1 MRITNIKSYIF
12 EYPLE
17 NSVVTSFGKM
27 KTRPALIIEIRSSDN
42 ISGFGEI
49 WCNFPSQSAYYK
61 QNLIHGLF
69 IKYLKNIE
77 FCSPREFYNK
87 INAKLSIMLSQTGDE
102 GIFQNIIAGF
112 DIAVWDIF
120 GKRKSKPINKILNKK
135 FRTVFIKK
143 NYSNQLDEQNILK
156 SYGKLINFQNRDTSL
171 KIAKKNKFD
180 LAILDDGL
188 QDKSISYDISI
199 ACFNSS
205 SGIGNGFLLPAG
217 PLREN
222 TSILKNYDA
231 IFLNGEK
238 KNKKFSLILNKINPK
253 PKIFEANYTPVNIKK
268 FNLNKNFLFFCG
280 IGNPDEFRRTL
291 KKYKFKIKE
300 EFIFPDHFYFS
311 NKQINKIKEI
321 ARNKKLEIITTE
333 KDYLRLNKENKKD
346 IKFLKIILKIKNVKK
361 FSKFLKDKI

>member
-1 MRITNIKSYIF
+1 MQIKKPSYWNKKNIISFTLYPLTLITYLINFIKSF
-12 EYPLE
+12 
-17 NSVVTSFGKM
+17 S
-27 KTRPALIIEIRSSDN
+27 
-42 ISGFGEI
+42 
-49 WCNFPSQSAYYK
+49 
-61 QNLIHGLF
+61 
-69 IKYLKNIE
+69 IKKKYYLKTICVGNI
-77 FCSPREFYNK
+77 YVGG
-87 INAKLSIMLSQTGDE
+87 TGKTPLCIE
-102 GIFQNIIAGF
+102 
-112 DIAVWDIF
+112 
-120 GKRKSKPINKILNKK
+120 INKILNKK

-268 FNLNKNFLFFCG
+268 FNTKKNFLFFCG

-291 KKYKFKIKE
+291 IKYKFKIKE

>member
-1 MRITNIKSYIF
+1 MQIKKPSYWNKKNIISFTLYPLTLITYLINFIKSF
-12 EYPLE
+12 
-17 NSVVTSFGKM
+17 S
-27 KTRPALIIEIRSSDN
+27 
-42 ISGFGEI
+42 
-49 WCNFPSQSAYYK
+49 
-61 QNLIHGLF
+61 
-69 IKYLKNIE
+69 IKKKYYLKTICVGNI
-77 FCSPREFYNK
+77 YVGG
-87 INAKLSIMLSQTGDE
+87 TGKTPLCIE
-102 GIFQNIIAGF
+102 
-112 DIAVWDIF
+112 
-120 GKRKSKPINKILNKK
+120 INKILNKK

-268 FNLNKNFLFFCG
+268 FNTKKNFLFFCG

>member
-1 MRITNIKSYIF
+1 MQIKKPSYWNKKNIISFTLYPLTLITYLINFIKSF
-12 EYPLE
+12 
-17 NSVVTSFGKM
+17 S
-27 KTRPALIIEIRSSDN
+27 
-42 ISGFGEI
+42 
-49 WCNFPSQSAYYK
+49 
-61 QNLIHGLF
+61 
-69 IKYLKNIE
+69 IKKKYYLKTICVGNI
-77 FCSPREFYNK
+77 YVGG
-87 INAKLSIMLSQTGDE
+87 TGKTPLCIE
-102 GIFQNIIAGF
+102 
-112 DIAVWDIF
+112 
-120 GKRKSKPINKILNKK
+120 INKILNKK

-268 FNLNKNFLFFCG
+268 FNISKNFLFFCG

-291 KKYKFKIKE
+291 KKYKFKIKA

-346 IKFLKIILKIKNVKK
+346 IKFLKIILKIKNIKK
-361 FSKFLKDKI
+361 FSKFLKDRI

>member
-1 MRITNIKSYIF
+1 MQIKKPSYWNKKNIISFTLYPLTLITYLINFIKSF
-12 EYPLE
+12 
-17 NSVVTSFGKM
+17 S
-27 KTRPALIIEIRSSDN
+27 
-42 ISGFGEI
+42 
-49 WCNFPSQSAYYK
+49 
-61 QNLIHGLF
+61 
-69 IKYLKNIE
+69 IKKKYYLKTICVGNI
-77 FCSPREFYNK
+77 YVGG
-87 INAKLSIMLSQTGDE
+87 TGKTPLCIE
-102 GIFQNIIAGF
+102 
-112 DIAVWDIF
+112 
-120 GKRKSKPINKILNKK
+120 INKILNKK

-143 NYSNQLDEQNILK
+143 NYSSQLDEQNILK

-268 FNLNKNFLFFCG
+268 FNINKNFLFFCG

-291 KKYKFKIKE
+291 IKYKFKIKE
-300 EFIFPDHFYFS
+300 DFIFPDHFYFS

-333 KDYLRLNKENKKD
+333 KDYHRLNKENKKD
-346 IKFLKIILKIKNVKK
+346 IKFLKIILKIKNIKK
-361 FSKFLKDKI
+361 FSKFLKDRI

>member
-1 MRITNIKSYIF
+1 MQIKKPLFWAKKNIFSFLLNPLTLITLTVN
-12 EYPLE
+12 
-17 NSVVTSFGKM
+17 
-27 KTRPALIIEIRSSDN
+27 
-42 ISGFGEI
+42 
-49 WCNFPSQSAYYK
+49 
-61 QNLIHGLF
+61 F
-69 IKYLKNIE
+69 IKVFSIKKKYYLKTICVGNI
-77 FCSPREFYNK
+77 YVGG
-87 INAKLSIMLSQTGDE
+87 TGKTPLCIE
-102 GIFQNIIAGF
+102 
-112 DIAVWDIF
+112 
-120 GKRKSKPINKILNKK
+120 INKILNKK

-156 SYGKLINFQNRDTSL
+156 SYGKLINFQNRDASL

-253 PKIFEANYTPVNIKK
+253 PKIFEANYTSVNIKK
-268 FNLNKNFLFFCG
+268 FNINKNFLFFCG
-280 IGNPDEFRRTL
+280 IGNSDEFRRTL

-333 KDYLRLNKENKKD
+333 KDYHRLNKENKKD
-346 IKFLKIILKIKNVKK
+346 IKFLKIILKIKNIKK
-361 FSKFLKDKI
+361 FSKFLKDRI

>member
-1 MRITNIKSYIF
+1 MQIKKPSYWNKKNIISFTLYPLTLITYLINFIKSF
-12 EYPLE
+12 
-17 NSVVTSFGKM
+17 S
-27 KTRPALIIEIRSSDN
+27 
-42 ISGFGEI
+42 
-49 WCNFPSQSAYYK
+49 
-61 QNLIHGLF
+61 
-69 IKYLKNIE
+69 IKKKYYLKTICVGNI
-77 FCSPREFYNK
+77 YVGG
-87 INAKLSIMLSQTGDE
+87 TGKTPLCIE
-102 GIFQNIIAGF
+102 
-112 DIAVWDIF
+112 
-120 GKRKSKPINKILNKK
+120 INKILNKK

-143 NYSNQLDEQNILK
+143 NYSSQLDEQNILK

-268 FNLNKNFLFFCG
+268 FNINKNFLFFCG

-291 KKYKFKIKE
+291 IKYKFKIKE

>member
-1 MRITNIKSYIF
+1 MQIKKPSYWNEKNIISFTLYPFTLITYLINFIKSF
-12 EYPLE
+12 
-17 NSVVTSFGKM
+17 S
-27 KTRPALIIEIRSSDN
+27 
-42 ISGFGEI
+42 
-49 WCNFPSQSAYYK
+49 
-61 QNLIHGLF
+61 
-69 IKYLKNIE
+69 IKKKYYLKTICVGNI
-77 FCSPREFYNK
+77 YVGG
-87 INAKLSIMLSQTGDE
+87 TGKTPLCIE
-102 GIFQNIIAGF
+102 
-112 DIAVWDIF
+112 
-120 GKRKSKPINKILNKK
+120 INKILNKK

-268 FNLNKNFLFFCG
+268 FNIKKNFLFFCG

-291 KKYKFKIKE
+291 IKYKFKIKE

-346 IKFLKIILKIKNVKK
+346 IKFLKIILKIKNIKK
-361 FSKFLKDKI
+361 FSKFLKDRI

>member
-1 MRITNIKSYIF
+1 MQIKKPSYWNKKNIISFTLYPLTLITYLINFIKSF
-12 EYPLE
+12 
-17 NSVVTSFGKM
+17 S
-27 KTRPALIIEIRSSDN
+27 
-42 ISGFGEI
+42 
-49 WCNFPSQSAYYK
+49 
-61 QNLIHGLF
+61 
-69 IKYLKNIE
+69 IKKKYYLKTICVGNI
-77 FCSPREFYNK
+77 YVGG
-87 INAKLSIMLSQTGDE
+87 TGKTPLCIE
-102 GIFQNIIAGF
+102 
-112 DIAVWDIF
+112 
-120 GKRKSKPINKILNKK
+120 INKILNKK

-143 NYSNQLDEQNILK
+143 NYSSQLDEQNILK

-188 QDKSISYDISI
+188 QDKSINYDISI

-268 FNLNKNFLFFCG
+268 FNTKKNFLFFCG
-280 IGNPDEFRRTL
+280 IGNPDELRRTL
-291 KKYKFKIKE
+291 IKYKFKIKE

-346 IKFLKIILKIKNVKK
+346 IKFLKIILKIKNIKK
-361 FSKFLKDKI
+361 FSKFLKDRI

>member
-1 MRITNIKSYIF
+1 MQIKKPFYWNEKNIISFTLYPLTLITYLINFIKSF
-12 EYPLE
+12 
-17 NSVVTSFGKM
+17 S
-27 KTRPALIIEIRSSDN
+27 
-42 ISGFGEI
+42 
-49 WCNFPSQSAYYK
+49 
-61 QNLIHGLF
+61 
-69 IKYLKNIE
+69 IKKKYYLKTICVGNI
-77 FCSPREFYNK
+77 YVGG
-87 INAKLSIMLSQTGDE
+87 TGKTPLCIE
-102 GIFQNIIAGF
+102 
-112 DIAVWDIF
+112 
-120 GKRKSKPINKILNKK
+120 INKILNKK

-143 NYSNQLDEQNILK
+143 NYSNQFDEQNILK
-156 SYGKLINFQNRDTSL
+156 SYGKLINFQNRDASL

-268 FNLNKNFLFFCG
+268 FNTKKNFLFFCG

>member
-1 MRITNIKSYIF
+1 MQIKKPSYWNKKNIISFTLYPLTLITYLINFIKSF
-12 EYPLE
+12 
-17 NSVVTSFGKM
+17 S
-27 KTRPALIIEIRSSDN
+27 
-42 ISGFGEI
+42 
-49 WCNFPSQSAYYK
+49 
-61 QNLIHGLF
+61 
-69 IKYLKNIE
+69 IKKKYYLKTICVGNI
-77 FCSPREFYNK
+77 YVGG
-87 INAKLSIMLSQTGDE
+87 TGKTPLCIE
-102 GIFQNIIAGF
+102 
-112 DIAVWDIF
+112 
-120 GKRKSKPINKILNKK
+120 INKILNKK

-199 ACFNSS
+199 VCFNSS

-238 KNKKFSLILNKINPK
+238 KNKKFSLILNKISPK

-268 FNLNKNFLFFCG
+268 FNINKNFLFFCG

-291 KKYKFKIKE
+291 IKYKFKIKE

-346 IKFLKIILKIKNVKK
+346 IKFLKIILKIKNIKK
-361 FSKFLKDKI
+361 FSKFLKDRI

>member
-1 MRITNIKSYIF
+1 MQIKKPSYWNEKNIISFALYPLTLITYLINFIKSF
-12 EYPLE
+12 
-17 NSVVTSFGKM
+17 S
-27 KTRPALIIEIRSSDN
+27 
-42 ISGFGEI
+42 
-49 WCNFPSQSAYYK
+49 
-61 QNLIHGLF
+61 
-69 IKYLKNIE
+69 IKKKYYLKTICVGNI
-77 FCSPREFYNK
+77 YVGG
-87 INAKLSIMLSQTGDE
+87 TGKTPLCIE
-102 GIFQNIIAGF
+102 
-112 DIAVWDIF
+112 
-120 GKRKSKPINKILNKK
+120 INKILNKK

-143 NYSNQLDEQNILK
+143 NYSSQLDEQNILK

-180 LAILDDGL
+180 VAILDDGL

-268 FNLNKNFLFFCG
+268 FNTKKNFLFFCG

-291 KKYKFKIKE
+291 IKYKFKIKE

-346 IKFLKIILKIKNVKK
+346 IKFLKIILKIKNIKK
-361 FSKFLKDKI
+361 FSKFLKDRI

>member
-1 MRITNIKSYIF
+1 MQIKKPSYWNKKNIISFTLYPLTLITYLINFIKSF
-12 EYPLE
+12 
-17 NSVVTSFGKM
+17 S
-27 KTRPALIIEIRSSDN
+27 
-42 ISGFGEI
+42 
-49 WCNFPSQSAYYK
+49 
-61 QNLIHGLF
+61 
-69 IKYLKNIE
+69 IKKKYYLKTICVGNI
-77 FCSPREFYNK
+77 YVGG
-87 INAKLSIMLSQTGDE
+87 TGKTPLCIE
-102 GIFQNIIAGF
+102 
-112 DIAVWDIF
+112 
-120 GKRKSKPINKILNKK
+120 INKILNKK

-143 NYSNQLDEQNILK
+143 NYSNQFDEQNILK

-268 FNLNKNFLFFCG
+268 FNINKNFLFFCG

-291 KKYKFKIKE
+291 IKYKFKIKE

-346 IKFLKIILKIKNVKK
+346 IKFLKIILKIKNIKK
-361 FSKFLKDKI
+361 FSKFLKDRI

>member
-1 MRITNIKSYIF
+1 MQIKKPFFWNEKNIISFALYPLTLITFFINSIKSF
-12 EYPLE
+12 
-17 NSVVTSFGKM
+17 S
-27 KTRPALIIEIRSSDN
+27 
-42 ISGFGEI
+42 
-49 WCNFPSQSAYYK
+49 
-61 QNLIHGLF
+61 
-69 IKYLKNIE
+69 IKKKYYLKTICVGNI
-77 FCSPREFYNK
+77 YVGG
-87 INAKLSIMLSQTGDE
+87 TGKTPLCIE
-102 GIFQNIIAGF
+102 
-112 DIAVWDIF
+112 
-120 GKRKSKPINKILNKK
+120 INKILKKK

-143 NYSNQLDEQNILK
+143 NYLDQLDEQNILK
-156 SYGKLINFQNRDTSL
+156 SHGKLISCQNRDICL

-205 SGIGNGFLLPAG
+205 SEIGNGFLLPAG

-253 PKIFEANYTPVNIKK
+253 PKIFEASYIPVNIKK
-268 FNLNKNFLFFCG
+268 FNINRNFLFFCG

-300 EFIFPDHFYFS
+300 EFIFPDHFNFS
-311 NKQINKIKEI
+311 NEQINEIKKI
-321 ARNKKLEIITTE
+321 ARKKKLEIITTE
-333 KDYLRLNKENKKD
+333 KDYLRLNKKNKKN
-346 IKFLKIILKIKNVKK
+346 IKFLKIILKIKNIKK
-361 FSKFLKDKI
+361 FSKFLKDRI

>member
-1 MRITNIKSYIF
+1 MQIKKPSYWNEKNIISFTLYPFTLITYLINFIKSF
-12 EYPLE
+12 
-17 NSVVTSFGKM
+17 S
-27 KTRPALIIEIRSSDN
+27 
-42 ISGFGEI
+42 
-49 WCNFPSQSAYYK
+49 
-61 QNLIHGLF
+61 
-69 IKYLKNIE
+69 IKKKYYLKTICVGNI
-77 FCSPREFYNK
+77 YVGG
-87 INAKLSIMLSQTGDE
+87 TGKTPLCIE
-102 GIFQNIIAGF
+102 
-112 DIAVWDIF
+112 
-120 GKRKSKPINKILNKK
+120 INKILNKK

-143 NYSNQLDEQNILK
+143 NYSSQLDEQNILK
-156 SYGKLINFQNRDTSL
+156 SYGKLINFQNRDASL

-268 FNLNKNFLFFCG
+268 FNINKNFLFFCG

-291 KKYKFKIKE
+291 IKYKFKIKE

-333 KDYLRLNKENKKD
+333 KDYLRLNKKNKKD
-346 IKFLKIILKIKNVKK
+346 IKFLKIILKIKNIKK
-361 FSKFLKDKI
+361 FSKFLKDRI

>member
-1 MRITNIKSYIF
+1 MQIKKPSYWNEKNIISFTLYPFTLITYLINFIKSF
-12 EYPLE
+12 
-17 NSVVTSFGKM
+17 S
-27 KTRPALIIEIRSSDN
+27 
-42 ISGFGEI
+42 
-49 WCNFPSQSAYYK
+49 
-61 QNLIHGLF
+61 
-69 IKYLKNIE
+69 IKKKYYLKTICVGNI
-77 FCSPREFYNK
+77 YVGG
-87 INAKLSIMLSQTGDE
+87 TGKTPLCIE
-102 GIFQNIIAGF
+102 
-112 DIAVWDIF
+112 
-120 GKRKSKPINKILNKK
+120 INKILNKK

-143 NYSNQLDEQNILK
+143 NYSSQLDEQNILK

-291 KKYKFKIKE
+291 IKYKFKIKE

-346 IKFLKIILKIKNVKK
+346 IKFLKIILKIKNIKK
-361 FSKFLKDKI
+361 FSKFLKDRI

>member
-1 MRITNIKSYIF
+1 MQIKKPFYWNEKNIISFTLYPLTLITYLINFIKSF
-12 EYPLE
+12 
-17 NSVVTSFGKM
+17 S
-27 KTRPALIIEIRSSDN
+27 
-42 ISGFGEI
+42 
-49 WCNFPSQSAYYK
+49 
-61 QNLIHGLF
+61 
-69 IKYLKNIE
+69 IKKKYYLKTICVGNI
-77 FCSPREFYNK
+77 YVGG
-87 INAKLSIMLSQTGDE
+87 TGKTPLCIE
-102 GIFQNIIAGF
+102 
-112 DIAVWDIF
+112 
-120 GKRKSKPINKILNKK
+120 INKILNKK

-143 NYSNQLDEQNILK
+143 NYSSQLDEQNILK

-268 FNLNKNFLFFCG
+268 FNTKKNFLFFCG

-291 KKYKFKIKE
+291 IKYKFKIKE

-333 KDYLRLNKENKKD
+333 KDYLRLNKENKKN